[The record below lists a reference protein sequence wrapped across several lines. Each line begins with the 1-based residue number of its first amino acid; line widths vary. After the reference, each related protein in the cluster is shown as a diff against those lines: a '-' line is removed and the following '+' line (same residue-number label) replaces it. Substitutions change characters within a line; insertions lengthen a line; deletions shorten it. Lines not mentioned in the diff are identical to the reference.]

1 MKLEFFRRAAESKG
15 ELNAIRRAGNIPA
28 VLYIRGKAGENI
40 VVNNN
45 AYTSLL
51 RTIPQGRLS
60 TAIFELVEEGGKTHR
75 AILKEIQYNPTTY
88 DVIHLDFE
96 ELVDNQEINVKV
108 PIELLGVADCVGV
121 KLGGILRQV
130 IRRLKVR
137 CLPKDIPSHF
147 SIDIRSLE
155 INQSKRL
162 SDLKI
167 SNALRPLA
175 DLKEVAVVVEKR

>member
-1 MKLEFFRRAAESKG
+1 MKLKFFRRAAESKG

-28 VLYIRGKAGENI
+28 ILYFRGKQGENI

-45 AYTSLL
+45 EYQSHL
-51 RTIPQGRLS
+51 RDIPQGRLS
-60 TAIFELVEEGGKTHR
+60 TTIFHLVDESGKTHK

-88 DVIHLDFE
+88 DVIHFDFE
-96 ELVDNQEINVKV
+96 ELLDNQEVSVKV
-108 PIELLGVADCVGV
+108 PLEMTGVADCVGV

-137 CLPKDIPSHF
+137 CLPKDIPTHF
-147 SIDIRSLE
+147 NLDVRSLE

-162 SDLKI
+162 RDLTI
-167 SNALRPLA
+167 PNSLRPLA
-175 DLKEVAVVVEKR
+175 DLKEVAVVIEKR